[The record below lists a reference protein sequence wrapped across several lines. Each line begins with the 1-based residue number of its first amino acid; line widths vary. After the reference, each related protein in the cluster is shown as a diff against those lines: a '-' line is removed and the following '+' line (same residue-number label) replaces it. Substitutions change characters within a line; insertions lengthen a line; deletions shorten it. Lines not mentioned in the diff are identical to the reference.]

1 MMMMMMMMMMMKPFC
16 HTWFNVIL
24 GIGNQT
30 DHNELFNMASLP
42 EDKYLYEFPDYD
54 NLDNVTLGVNYVKCK
69 GKVLPLEEIQ
79 RNQVNVQ

>member
-1 MMMMMMMMMMMKPFC
+1 MMMMMMMMMMMIMMTKPFC
-16 HTWFNVIL
+16 NVIL

-42 EDKYLYEFPDYD
+42 EDKYLYEFPNYD

-79 RNQVNVQ
+79 RNQVNVH